1 MSRKLIALAVGL
13 GALVLAACGGR
24 MGGGSA
30 APMGGASFM
39 LPPIGSDLAVVATL
53 PKHTIGEELPFEGVG
68 SLKSVK
74 WKATV
79 GGFTQ
84 EVRSQTLGFPPGTKI
99 TIRNMS
105 SSITHTL
112 DVVKEIKGPPAEF
125 PNVKLSVAAKGG
137 DKFQVGYASGPIKP
151 GKSVTITL
159 VKGGLYLIGC
169 AFHYHQGMHDVIS
182 IGKEARPG
190 PQATP
195 PTPSPTNHP
204 TSRSSYNPG

>member
-1 MSRKLIALAVGL
+1 MKYVRLYGFNHKRTEGQFEITWKELQQGLPAGHDGNFLLGVSENRLLLDGVALETGQAERSFAQFLNTAGLASIQFSNQVTLDDFAKLIRAFAVG
-13 GALVLAACGGR
+13 
-24 MGGGSA
+24 GS
-30 APMGGASFM
+30 
-39 LPPIGSDLAVVATL
+39 
-53 PKHTIGEELPFEGVG
+53 
-68 SLKSVK
+68 
-74 WKATV
+74 KA
-79 GGFTQ
+79 Q
-84 EVRSQTLGFPPGTKI
+84 
-99 TIRNMS
+99 
-105 SSITHTL
+105 